1 MNYIIEGL
9 TKDQVDMLNI
19 MWSLNN
25 LEDFQDWYDSLKFQ
39 DKVMANDLALL
50 LMENTSEKKEESYE
64 QARELL
70 KQFML

>member
-1 MNYIIEGL
+1 MNYVIEGL
-9 TKDQVDMLNI
+9 TKEQVDMLNI

-64 QARELL
+64 QAREVL

>member
-1 MNYIIEGL
+1 MNYVIEGL
-9 TKDQVDMLNI
+9 TKEQLDMLNI

-25 LEDFQDWYDSLKFQ
+25 LEDFQDWYDSLKFH